1 MEKEESQFVAHEPC
15 PDCGSE
21 DNLARYSDGHGFCFG
36 CNYYEHVAGGQPGV
50 TAGPLLPLKP
60 DLLRGEYKALTK
72 RGINEKTVRKFGY
85 QVGSFNGSPV
95 QIAPFHNK
103 DGVICAQHI
112 RFPNKDFIWL
122 GESKQAGLWGQQ
134 LWRDSGKMVVVTE
147 GEIDAMSI
155 SQLQDNRW
163 PVVSL
168 RSGAPG
174 GKKDIAAA
182 ITWLEGFESVVLAFD
197 MDDPGRKAAADCA
210 LLLTPGKAK
219 IWNLPLKD
227 ANEMLVAG
235 RTKELLDAI
244 WGAKVYRPDGIVPA
258 DETWD
263 LLMREN
269 PGDSIPYPW
278 SKLQSMEDGMR
289 LGEIVTFCAGS
300 GVGKSQAFRELT
312 IWLAQHGQ
320 KVGVIAL
327 EENVTRSIRGLVSIL
342 VNQPIHKESVRK
354 AVPVDDL
361 KKAWDYLTGKV
372 YFYDHCGVLDS
383 ESIIQR
389 MRYLYHACGCRYIV
403 LDHVSIMVSGN
414 AEGDE
419 RRNIDNLMTA
429 LRKLVSELNICLLL
443 VSHLKRPDGKPLEE
457 GGRTSLALLRGSG
470 SIGQISDTVIGQ
482 ERDQQDEERSNITT
496 LRVLKARFTG
506 ECGEAGELFYDKLTG
521 RLHEVVE
528 GEPTGPTQGQ
538 VAGGSDY

>member
-1 MEKEESQFVAHEPC
+1 MEKTESECLGHEPC
-15 PDCGSE
+15 PECGSS
-21 DNLARYSDGHGFCFG
+21 DNLARYSDGHGWCFG
-36 CNYYEHVAGGQPGV
+36 CNYYDKGEGNADAAQPP
-50 TAGPLLPLKP
+50 TKRREDLLPGSYSELK
-60 DLLRGEYKALTK
+60 K

-85 QVGSFNGSPV
+85 MVGTYGGKPV
-95 QIAPFHNK
+95 HIAPFHDK

-112 RFPNKDFIWL
+112 RFPDKDFIWL
-122 GESKQAGLWGQQ
+122 GEPKSAGLWGQQ

-168 RSGAPG
+168 RSGAAG

-182 ITWLEGFESVVLAFD
+182 ISWLEGFESVVLAFD
-197 MDDPGRKAAADCA
+197 MDDPGRKAANECA

-219 IWNLPLKD
+219 IWNCPLKD

-244 WGAKVYRPDGIVPA
+244 WGAKVYRPDGIVAA

-278 SKLQSMEDGMR
+278 SQLQRMEDGMR

-342 VNQPIHKESVRK
+342 VNKPIHKEAVRK

-372 YFYDHCGVLDS
+372 FFYDHCGVLDS
-383 ESIIQR
+383 DSIIQR

-403 LDHVSIMVSGN
+403 LDHVSIMVSGQV
-414 AEGDE
+414 EGDE

-429 LRKLVSELNICLLL
+429 LRKIVSELNFCLLL

-482 ERDQQDEERSNITT
+482 ERDQQDEDRSCITT
-496 LRVLKARFTG
+496 LRILKARFTG
-506 ECGEAGELFYDKLTG
+506 ETGEAGELAYDKHTG

-528 GEPTGPTQGQ
+528 GEPIGTTDTSAP
-538 VAGGSDY
+538 DF